1 MNGGPSRG
9 GCFATQDG
17 GRGVQRAREREREIE
32 WAAVSMKGVLEES
45 EINNGFSAS
54 SSGVKRKSR
63 RLKVVWSEVFEAE
76 PARHR
81 NACCCLEGLC

>member
-1 MNGGPSRG
+1 MAGQAEVGVSPRKMAAEGSRE
-9 GCFATQDG
+9 
-17 GRGVQRAREREREIE
+17 REREREIE